1 MKFPSWLYL
10 PIFLVALWIT
20 YPAHASSLH
29 ESSVG
34 ILSTS
39 GNTEVSS
46 VAVRHESALDWD
58 KDTLGVRAGLTRASN
73 QGVETASLWDFGTTY
88 GRKIG
93 PRYSL
98 TLGELIEGNR
108 FQNLLQ
114 RYSTDA
120 GLRYEF
126 EKEGW
131 SAGASLGYRFSREN
145 YPVGSSDFHLARIRV
160 NGAHAFTPGV
170 SLSGLVEILPNFT
183 RSEAW
188 QANSEVALVTQL
200 NSVFSLKSEFR
211 WRIYNQPPAGV
222 RFRGD
227 TALTTALVA
236 RF

>member
-1 MKFPSWLYL
+1 MRILLLCF
-10 PIFLVALWIT
+10 ILV
-20 YPAHASSLH
+20 PFQVFASSRH

-39 GNTEVSS
+39 GNTSVSS
-46 VAVRHESALDWD
+46 VALKHETGLDWD
-58 KDTLGVRAGLTRASN
+58 KDTLDVKAGFTRASN
-73 QGVETASLWDFGTTY
+73 QGVETASLWDFGVTY

-98 TLGELIEGNR
+98 TLGEFIEGNR

-126 EKEGW
+126 EKGGW
-131 SAGASLGYRFSREN
+131 SAGAALGYRLSREN
-145 YPVGSSDFHLARIRV
+145 YPVGSSDFHLARVQVR
-160 NGAHAFTPGV
+160 GARAFTPEI
-170 SLSGLVEILPNFT
+170 SLSALLEVLPNFT
-183 RSEAW
+183 RTEAW

-200 NSVFSLKSEFR
+200 NSVFSLKSDFR
-211 WRIYNQPPAGV
+211 WRYYHAPPAGV